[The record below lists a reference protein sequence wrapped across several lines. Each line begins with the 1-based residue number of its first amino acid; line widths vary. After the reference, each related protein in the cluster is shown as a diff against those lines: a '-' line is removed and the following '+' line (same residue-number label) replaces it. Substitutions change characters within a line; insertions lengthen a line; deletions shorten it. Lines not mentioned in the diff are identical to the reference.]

1 MPEITGESMC
11 PDMVGDEEL
20 PGVAAVADRCSRAEA
35 GTTAVKP
42 PNNGCPDTEMEDA
55 ESYAEQQRLERRFTW
70 QWKKQDHSRLTNGDR
85 LARSLMESQARSR
98 GGPYRSLRPHSQ

>member
-35 GTTAVKP
+35 GTTAIKP

-55 ESYAEQQRLERRFTW
+55 ESYAEERRRERRFSWKWKRTGPQEVD
-70 QWKKQDHSRLTNGDR
+70 QWGQGR
-85 LARSLMESQARSR
+85 
-98 GGPYRSLRPHSQ
+98 